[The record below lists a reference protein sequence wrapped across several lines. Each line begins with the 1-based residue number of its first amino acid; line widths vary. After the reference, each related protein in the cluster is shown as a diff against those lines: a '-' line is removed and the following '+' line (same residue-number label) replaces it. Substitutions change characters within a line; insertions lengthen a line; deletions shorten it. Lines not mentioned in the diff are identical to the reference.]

1 MTLLEAVGGSTIFPA
16 LVGVLVGAAATY
28 LVLRRMPGSGGIAEA
43 KSRTTMYGE
52 AIDSLGVG
60 FTLFDRDDRLI
71 ATNAQAREFFRVP
84 EAALGKPV
92 TFRELLDLAIA
103 QGAFAPARLSSFLQA
118 RLTGHRRGFNKLDA
132 YLADGRIVELAEHP
146 TNSGGIVV
154 LSRDVTSLRLREV
167 TLARESTLLAV
178 TVESITEA
186 LCVFDTSL
194 RLAVWNERFVSMF
207 GYSASLLQVGRSM
220 HDFTDLPI
228 ARDRGPGSR
237 FVDPQASDAETQI
250 FEHAREDGTVI
261 EVRRRWKP
269 DFGVVCTFVDITERK
284 RVEHQMQNAK
294 EQAELANRAK
304 TNFLANMS
312 HELRTPLNAII
323 GFSEIIQD
331 QLLGPI
337 GTIKYLDYVRDIH
350 LSGAHLLEVIN
361 DILDLSKVESGKFEL
376 LEKPIEVSRVVAA
389 TVRLVRERAVH
400 GQVTLET
407 GSLPS
412 PSPIILADERAFK
425 QILLNLLS
433 NAVKFTLPNGSINVS
448 VELHDN
454 GGLSVVITDTGI
466 GIAAADIPKVLAP
479 FGQVDSSL
487 TRHFQGTGLGLPLA
501 KSLAELHG
509 GTLELESELD
519 VGTRAII
526 RLPAGRVVT
535 VGAKPLALS

>member
-1 MTLLEAVGGSTIFPA
+1 MEAVSGSGIGPA
-16 LVGVLVGAAATY
+16 CLGILVGAAATFF
-28 LVLRRMPGSGGIAEA
+28 VLRRTSRSGSGAAEA
-43 KSRTTMYGE
+43 KSRTIMYGE

-60 FTLFDRDDRLI
+60 FTLFDSDDRLI
-71 ATNAQAREFFRVP
+71 ATNAQAREFFRLP
-84 EAALGKPV
+84 EAALAKPI

-103 QGAFAPARLSSFLQA
+103 QSAFAPARLSSFLQA

-132 YLADGRIVELAEHP
+132 YLADGRIIELAEHP

-228 ARDRGPGSR
+228 TRDRSAGSGGK
-237 FVDPQASDAETQI
+237 FVEPQGADAETQI
-250 FEHAREDGTVI
+250 FEHEREDGTVI

-337 GTIKYLDYVRDIH
+337 GTLKYLDYVRDIH

-376 LEKPIEVSRVVAA
+376 LEKPIEISRVVAA

-407 GSLPS
+407 GSLPT

-448 VELHDN
+448 VEMPSG
-454 GGLSVVITDTGI
+454 GGLSIVVADTGI
-466 GIAAADIPKVLAP
+466 GIAPADIPKVLAP

-509 GTLELESELD
+509 GTIELESELD

-526 RLPAGRVVT
+526 RMPASRVVT
-535 VGAKPLALS
+535 LGAKPLALS